1 MPAAVFWTLRRSMG
15 CVRAVWEAE
24 QAAAHAKSA
33 ASVASTLGKDMEAT
47 ADAVDPMIEGDASDP
62 EAAQDPIDAMSEN
75 DFDGPDDT
83 PAVDLGF

>member
-1 MPAAVFWTLRRSMG
+1 M
-15 CVRAVWEAE
+15 
-24 QAAAHAKSA
+24 
-33 ASVASTLGKDMEAT
+33 ASTLGKDMEAT
-47 ADAVDPMIEGDASDP
+47 ADAVDPMIEGDATDP